1 MGPAQQQNRL
11 KAMTKTFSQAALLV
25 VHLSVVVGFARLYD
39 DGAFFPV
46 LAAFVIGAHL
56 LAVSA
61 RRLRIPAPAVALIAV
76 GGAALA
82 TGWLVFPASTRF
94 GLPTGQTLDLAREAV
109 RLSRGQFDRV
119 TAPTPITPGFQLMA
133 GLALWCSVWFAD
145 WAAFRL
151 RATIEAIAPPTVVFT
166 FGALL
171 GSGQHQLSSAVLFAA
186 AALLFVSAHRAWRAE
201 LDGDWLTT
209 SPALGPRAMLR
220 AGVILAGL
228 ALVTGALVG
237 PRLPGAESDAL
248 ISWRGSRG
256 GSGNRTT
263 VSPIVDLRKRLVNQ
277 SNTELFTV
285 TAQRSSYWRLTSLD
299 RFDGQLWSSGGQFN
313 QAEGLLRSSSPG
325 LDRARA
331 NRQTI
336 TVSGLAAIWVP
347 VAFEARTVHQS
358 SEALRWD
365 PESATL
371 IVEASGGE
379 AENTS
384 DGLQYSVVSE
394 APQLDPTILRGAGT
408 SDSPAIEERYGDLP
422 DDFPGVASQ
431 AAREATQGAVG
442 RYAKALALQ
451 NWFRSNFTY
460 SLDVPAG
467 NGDDAL
473 VEFLGSR
480 LGYCEQFSGA
490 YAAMARS
497 IGIPSRVAVG
507 FTPGQ
512 ANTGT
517 TSDDDPTTFTVRG
530 RHAHAWPELWF
541 PDVGWVPFEPTPG
554 RGIPDAE
561 SYTNVAEAQ
570 DNNGPT
576 VSTVSSTTTSTTAPA
591 TATTAG
597 TQPTA
602 PAPTPDPRL
611 VTAAAD
617 QGPGGPNGPTRLLLA
632 LGLLALAYLAAVLL
646 APWMAARRRRA
657 ATTPA
662 AVVLDAWH
670 QGLGPVRWLTG
681 LRPRAAETHVE
692 FSQRAAAPLGTFNEP
707 IGLLAVLATGAA
719 WDPAGASV
727 GDAEQAQGLAK
738 GFRDDVTKRQSRI
751 QRLRRRLSW
760 REAFDRPR
768 RATTA

>member
-1 MGPAQQQNRL
+1 
-11 KAMTKTFSQAALLV
+11 MTKLFSQVALVLI
-25 VHLSVVVGFARLYD
+25 HLSVVLGFARLYD
-39 DGAFFPV
+39 DGSFFPV
-46 LAAFVIGAHL
+46 LAAYVIGAHL

-76 GGAALA
+76 AGAALA
-82 TGWLVFPASTRF
+82 TGWLLFPGSTRF
-94 GLPTGQTLDLAREAV
+94 GLPTGETLDLSREAV
-109 RLSRGQFDRV
+109 RISRAQFDQV
-119 TAPTPITPGFQLMA
+119 TAPTSITPGFQLMA

-151 RATIEAIAPPTVVFT
+151 RATIEAVAPPTVLFT

-171 GSGQHQLSSAVLFAA
+171 GSGQHQFSSATFFTATV
-186 AALLFVSAHRAWRAE
+186 LLFTSAHRAWRAE

-209 SPALGPRAMLR
+209 SPAVGPRALLR
-220 AGVILAGL
+220 AGVVLAGL

-285 TAQRSSYWRLTSLD
+285 TAQRRSYWRLTSLD
-299 RFDGQLWSSGGQFN
+299 RFDGQLWSSGGQFS
-313 QAEGLLRSSSPG
+313 QAEGLLRSSSPN
-325 LDRARA
+325 LDRARD

-336 TVSGLAAIWVP
+336 TVSGLSAIWVP
-347 VAFEARTVHQS
+347 VAFEARTISQS

-371 IVEASGGE
+371 IVEASGGD

-384 DGLQYSVVSE
+384 DGLQYSVISE
-394 APQLDPTILRGAGT
+394 APQLDPTILRRAGS
-408 SDSPAIEERYGDLP
+408 SDSSAIEDRYGGLP

-442 RYAKALALQ
+442 RYEKALALQ

-497 IGIPSRVAVG
+497 LGIPSRVAVG

-541 PDVGWVPFEPTPG
+541 PGVGWVPFEPTPG
-554 RGIPDAE
+554 RGIPGAE

-570 DNNGPT
+570 DSSGPT
-576 VSTVSSTTTSTTAPA
+576 VSAVPSTSTSTTAVA
-591 TATTAG
+591 TATTVA
-597 TQPTA
+597 TNPTTTV
-602 PAPTPDPRL
+602 PTPDPSL
-611 VTAAAD
+611 VTAAVD
-617 QGPGGPNGPTRLLLA
+617 NGPRGPNGPARLLLA
-632 LGLLALAYLAAVLL
+632 LGLFALAYLAAVLV
-646 APWMAARRRRA
+646 APRVAERRRLA
-657 ATTPA
+657 AATPA

-670 QGLGPVRWLTG
+670 QVLAPVRWLTG
-681 LRPRAAETHVE
+681 LQPRAAETHVE
-692 FSQRAAAPLGTFNEP
+692 FAERAAAPLGTCNEP
-707 IGLLAVLATGAA
+707 LGHLAVLATTAA

-727 GDAEQAQGLAK
+727 GDAQKAQGLAQEL
-738 GFRDDVTKRQSRI
+738 RADVTERQSQV
-751 QRLRRRLSW
+751 QRLRRRLSL

-768 RATTA
+768 GERSA